1 MMSEYDLEHKGIR
14 CTGVDWEKSVFYFT
28 VNGLAYEFC
37 QQEYIESSADTAHIR
52 AIIDRQFYPWYT
64 KILERAL
71 QLACKY
77 YTDIIFDY
85 YKSIVIGDRSLYAN
99 DFLMPE
105 IIKEAEKELEEQ
117 RNAEIH

>member
-14 CTGVDWEKSVFYFT
+14 CTGVDWEKNIFYFT
-28 VNGLAYEFC
+28 VNGLAFEFC
-37 QQEYIESSADTAHIR
+37 QQEYIESSADTDHIR

-71 QLACKY
+71 YLACKY
-77 YTDIIFDY
+77 YLEVQGYQKHDSPILAGEY
-85 YKSIVIGDRSLYAN
+85 V
-99 DFLMPE
+99 MPE

-117 RNAEIH
+117 RNAKIYRRE